1 MTDIP
6 AVYAG
11 SFDPVTNGHM
21 DVARRARDVFGS
33 VVVLLIGNGCKR
45 PLFDEAERLALLQE
59 AFKGERGIRVEH
71 AQGLLTDYLKAN
83 SLRVL
88 VRGLRGAP
96 DLEHEL
102 LNAHY
107 NKLFYSQ
114 AETVFLPARAEY
126 GFLSS
131 SAVREAVRYGAD
143 VSPLVPACV
152 ARALKA
158 KLSD

>member
-11 SFDPVTNGHM
+11 SFDPVTNGHV

-33 VVVLLIGNGCKR
+33 VVVLLISNGRKR
-45 PLFDEAERLALLQE
+45 SLFDEAERLALLLE
-59 AFKGERGIRVEH
+59 TFKGEKGIRVER
-71 AQGLLTDYLKAN
+71 ADGLLADYLKTN
-83 SLRVL
+83 NLRVL

-96 DLEHEL
+96 DVEHEL

-107 NKLFYSQ
+107 NKLFCSS

-126 GFLSS
+126 AFLSS
-131 SAVREAVRYGAD
+131 SAVREAAGYGAD

-152 ARALKA
+152 AQALKA
-158 KLSD
+158 KFSK